1 MPTHL
6 TMQQVAEAPSLC
18 HVFQSTVATRPDQ
31 IALRD
36 WADGRTFT
44 WREYDGQVRRIAAGL
59 AGLGVRPG
67 DTVAI
72 MLTNRPEFHLV
83 DTAVMHLGAVS
94 YSIYNS
100 FTADQVS
107 SLFDSAGSRV
117 VVCESLFGEVIRT
130 AAMQHPD
137 TRVVCIDDPAA
148 GRLSLDALVALGDPN
163 FDFDASWRAVGR
175 DDLVAL
181 IYTSGTTGDPKGVE
195 ITHANLLYSAS
206 TRARQQE
213 EFTAPDAEE
222 RVLSYLPDANLANRF
237 AAHYLPMVT
246 GATVTDVADGRSVL
260 TAFREVHPSTFMGV
274 PMIWYKL
281 KALIENAIAAES
293 PAVRAAFE
301 QALAVGLEKARL
313 ELAGD
318 PVPDTLATRHSTLD
332 TAVLRVWRH
341 RFGVD
346 ALYYSTS
353 GGAPIAPETLEFFLT
368 LGVPVC
374 EVYGLTE
381 SAASGI
387 ANHPHRIRM
396 GTVGQ
401 ARNGVE
407 VRLAGDGEL
416 LLRSPGVM
424 RGYRNDP
431 AKTAEA
437 VDTEG
442 WLHTGDIATVDEDGF
457 VRIVDRKKDMI
468 INSSGKNLAP
478 ANIEN
483 AVRLGCPLAGS
494 VVAVGDGRAHV
505 TALVVLDRE
514 QVAAF
519 AAAHGIADLR
529 AETLSQDPRVVGEVA
544 EGIARGNA
552 RLSRV
557 EQVRAHAVLPS
568 YWDANSEE
576 LTATTKVRRRL
587 VHEKYASEIDAL
599 YAGPG
604 RSVQG

>member
-1 MPTHL
+1 MPTQL
-6 TMQQVAEAPSLC
+6 TTPLPIEQVASAPSLC
-18 HVFQSTVATRPDQ
+18 HVFQATAAARPDQ
-31 IALRD
+31 VALRA
-36 WADGRTFT
+36 WGDGRTYT
-44 WREYDGQVRRIAAGL
+44 WHEYGEQVRRIAAGL
-59 AGLGVRPG
+59 AGLGVRRG

-83 DTAVMHLGAVS
+83 DTAVMHLGAAS
-94 YSIYNS
+94 YSIYNT

-107 SLFDSAGSRV
+107 TLFASAGSRV
-117 VVCESLFGEVIRT
+117 VVCEERF
-130 AAMQHPD
+130 AAVVRSAAQRHPG
-137 TRVVCIDDPAA
+137 TRVVCIDDAA
-148 GRLSLDALVALGDPN
+148 DDELSLDALLGLGDPD

-195 ITHANLLYSAS
+195 IAHGNLLYSAS
-206 TRARQQE
+206 TRALQQE
-213 EFTAPDAEE
+213 EFTTPDAEE

-237 AAHYLPMVT
+237 AAHYVPMVT

-260 TAFREVHPSTFMGV
+260 AAFLDVHPSTFMGV

-281 KALIENAIAAES
+281 KAMIENAIAAEP
-293 PAVRAAFE
+293 PAERASVQ
-301 QALAVGLEKARL
+301 QALAVGLEKVRR

-318 PVPDTLATRHSTLD
+318 VVPEALASQHAALD
-332 TAVLRVWRH
+332 AAVLAHWRR

-346 ALYYSTS
+346 ALYYATS
-353 GGAPIAPETLEFFLT
+353 GGAPIAPETLEFFLA
-368 LGVPVC
+368 LGAPVC

-387 ANHPHRIRM
+387 ANHPHRIRV

-401 ARNGVE
+401 PRGGVE
-407 VRLAGDGEL
+407 VRIADDGEL

-424 RGYRNDP
+424 RGYRGDP
-431 AKTAEA
+431 VRTAEA
-437 VDTEG
+437 LDAEG
-442 WLHTGDIATVDEDGF
+442 WLHTGDIATLDDDGY

-483 AVRLGCPLAGS
+483 AIRLACPIAGS
-494 VVAVGDGRAHV
+494 VVAVGEGRAHV
-505 TALVVLDRE
+505 AALVVLDRE
-514 QVAAF
+514 QAAAY

-529 AETLSQDPRVVGEVA
+529 AETLARDPRVLREVA
-544 EGIARGNA
+544 EGVARGNE

-557 EQVRAHAVLPS
+557 EQVRAHVVLPS
-568 YWDANSEE
+568 YWDANSDE

-587 VHEKYASEIDAL
+587 VHDKYAAEIAAL
-599 YAGPG
+599 YA
-604 RSVQG
+604 

>member
-6 TMQQVAEAPSLC
+6 TTRQVAQAPSLC
-18 HVFQSTVATRPDQ
+18 HVFQSTATTYPDRV
-31 IALRD
+31 ALRD

-44 WREYDGQVRRIAAGL
+44 WREYDVQVRRIAAGL

-72 MLTNRPEFHLV
+72 MLRNRPEFHFV
-83 DTAVMHLGAVS
+83 DAAVMHLGAVS
-94 YSIYNS
+94 YSIYNT

-107 SLFDSAGSRV
+107 SLFGSAGSRV
-117 VVCESLFGEVIRT
+117 VVCEAQFSEVVRP
-130 AAMQHPD
+130 AAGQYPG
-137 TRVVCIDDPAA
+137 TRVVCIDDAA
-148 GRLSLDALVALGDPN
+148 ADQISLEALYALSDPN
-163 FDFDASWRAVGR
+163 FDFDASWRAVSR
-175 DDLVAL
+175 DDLAAL

-195 ITHANLLYSAS
+195 IAHANLLYSAS
-206 TRARQQE
+206 TRAAQQE
-213 EFTAPDAEE
+213 EFTTPDAEE

-246 GATVTDVADGRSVL
+246 GATVTDVIDGRSVL
-260 TAFREVHPSTFMGV
+260 TAFSEVHPSTFMGV

-281 KALIENAIAAES
+281 KTMIENAIAAEP
-293 PAVRAAFE
+293 PAERDITE
-301 QALAVGLEKARL
+301 RALAVGLEKVRL
-313 ELAGD
+313 ELSGA
-318 PVPDTLATRHSTLD
+318 PVPKALETEHTALD
-332 TAVLRVWRH
+332 ASVLGTWRR

-346 ALYYSTS
+346 ALYYATS
-353 GGAPIAPETLEFFLT
+353 GGAPIAPETLEFFLA
-368 LGVPVC
+368 LGVTVC

-387 ANHPHRIRM
+387 ANHPHRIRI

-407 VRLAGDGEL
+407 VKLAGDGEL

-442 WLHTGDIATVDEDGF
+442 WLHTGDIATLDEDGY

-483 AVRLGCPLAGS
+483 ALRLACPLAGS
-494 VVAVGDGRAHV
+494 VVAVGDGRSHIA
-505 TALVVLDRE
+505 ALIVLDRD

-519 AAAHGIADLR
+519 ASARGITDLR
-529 AETLSQDPRVVGEVA
+529 AETLSQDPQVMNEVA
-544 EGIARGNA
+544 EGIARGNE

-557 EQVRAHAVLPS
+557 EQVRAHRVLPM
-568 YWDANSEE
+568 YWDTNGEE
-576 LTATTKVRRRL
+576 LTATTKVRRKL
-587 VHEKYASEIDAL
+587 VHEKYADEIDAL
-599 YAGPG
+599 YA
-604 RSVQG
+604 

>member
-6 TMQQVAEAPSLC
+6 TMQQVAEAQSLC
-18 HVFQSTVATRPDQ
+18 HVFQSTVAARPDQ
-31 IALRD
+31 VALRA
-36 WADGRTFT
+36 WEDGRTFT
-44 WREYDGQVRRIAAGL
+44 WREYDHRVRRIAAGL

-72 MLTNRPEFHLV
+72 MLTNRPEFHIV
-83 DTAVMHLGAVS
+83 DTAVMHLGATS
-94 YSIYNS
+94 YSIYNT

-107 SLFDSAGSRV
+107 SLFGSAGSRV
-117 VVCESLFGEVIRT
+117 VICEARFGEVIRT
-130 AAMQHPD
+130 AALQHPD
-137 TRVVCIDDPAA
+137 TRVVCIDDAA
-148 GRLSLDALVALGDPN
+148 DDQLSLDALVALGDPD

-181 IYTSGTTGDPKGVE
+181 IYTSGTTGEPKGVE
-195 ITHANLLYSAS
+195 ITHANLLYSS
-206 TRARQQE
+206 SVRARQQA
-213 EFTAPDAEE
+213 EFTTRDAEE

-246 GATVTDVADGRSVL
+246 GATVTDVVDGRSVL
-260 TAFREVHPSTFMGV
+260 TAFQEVHPSTFMGV

-281 KALIENAIAAES
+281 EALIENAIAAEP
-293 PAVRAAFE
+293 PAERAAIE
-301 QALAVGLEKARL
+301 QALAVGLEKVRT

-318 PVPDTLATRHSTLD
+318 PVPETLATQHATVD
-332 TAVLRVWRH
+332 AAVLHAWRR
-341 RFGVD
+341 RFGLD
-346 ALYYSTS
+346 GLYYATS
-353 GGAPIAPETLEFFLT
+353 GGAPIAPETLEFFLA

-387 ANHPHRIRM
+387 ANHPHRIRV

-407 VRLAGDGEL
+407 VRLADDGEL

-437 VDTEG
+437 VDSEG
-442 WLHTGDIATVDEDGF
+442 WLHTGDIATVDEDGY

-483 AVRLGCPLAGS
+483 AVRLACPLAGS
-494 VVAVGDGRAHV
+494 VVAVGDGRPHV
-505 TALVVLDRE
+505 AALVVLDRE
-514 QVAAF
+514 QAAAF
-519 AAAHGIADLR
+519 AAAHGITDLR
-529 AETLSQDPRVVGEVA
+529 AETLSQDPRVVREVA
-544 EGIARGNA
+544 EGIARGNE

-557 EQVRAHAVLPS
+557 EQVRAHTVLPS
-568 YWDANSEE
+568 YWDVNSDE
-576 LTATTKVRRRL
+576 LTATTKVRRKL
-587 VHEKYASEIDAL
+587 VHEKYAAEIAAL
-599 YAGPG
+599 YA
-604 RSVQG
+604 